1 MTPFQRHRWFVA
13 AAGITLVF
21 ALMSF
26 IAHRGY
32 ALAALA
38 DFVGLG
44 LMLAAAALSFTN
56 AIHCPRQE
64 RSFWALLAFGFAL
77 WVANQAAWTYW
88 ETVLR
93 HTVPDPFFFDI
104 VLFFH
109 TVPMIAAVA
118 WRPDVVKKQWSV
130 RLSALNFLTLLGWWV
145 FLYAFIVFPYQYV
158 SSNFDKYNTYYDR
171 LYGMENVL
179 LLAVLGLAARTASGD
194 WRRFYLHLFAAT
206 TVYAVNS
213 QLLDRAMANNT
224 YYSGGPYDIALIATV
239 SWMAAA
245 VLSARKWDLAS
256 VEFNLDPRWKR
267 ILPQLAMLAI
277 LSLPMLGLWT
287 IMADTSNSPVRMFR
301 IFAVLAAMIFLGTFV
316 FMRQYFQDQA
326 LVVLLHESRH
336 GYETQKQLQGQLVQK
351 EKLATL
357 GNLVAGAAREIEY
370 PLTAIVANSEQLW
383 SGKHLTDD
391 QNALLRKI
399 VNQTQRTRDLIANLL
414 SFAQQTPGEK
424 ALVDLTMLLQ
434 RTMQMLEPRYPG
446 GKIQVAVDVAANLP
460 RVQGNVNQLF
470 QVFIEIA
477 ENAMD
482 AMLDGG
488 GGSLKISAEG
498 QSAEAVIQFSDSGP
512 GIREPQRVFD
522 PFYTTKPVGK
532 GAGLGLSVAYG
543 IVQDH
548 GGHITC
554 ENKDGGGALFVV
566 RLPTAVAEPA
576 AQVAGA
582 ASA

>member
-1 MTPFQRHRWFVA
+1 MTPFQRHRWFLA
-13 AAGITLVF
+13 AAGITLAFSAVS
-21 ALMSF
+21 L
-26 IAHRGY
+26 IAHKGY
-32 ALAALA
+32 ALAVFA
-38 DFVGLG
+38 DFAGVA
-44 LMLAAAALSFTN
+44 LMLAAAAFSFAN
-56 AIHCPRQE
+56 AIYRPRQE

-93 HTVPDPFFFDI
+93 HAVPDPFSFDI

-109 TVPMIAAVA
+109 AVPMIAAVA

-130 RLSALNFLTLLGWWV
+130 RLSALNFLTLLGWWI

-171 LYGMENVL
+171 LYGMENIL
-179 LLAVLGLAARTASGD
+179 LLAVLGLAAWTASGG
-194 WRRFYLHLFAAT
+194 WRRLYLHLFAAIT
-206 TVYAVNS
+206 LYAVNS

-224 YYSGGPYDIALIATV
+224 YYSGDPYDIALIATV

-245 VLSARKWDLAS
+245 IFSARNWDLAS
-256 VEFNLDPRWKR
+256 LELSLNPRWKK

-287 IMADTSNSPVRMFR
+287 VMADISDSPVRMFR
-301 IFAVLAAMIFLGTFV
+301 ICAVLVAMIFLGAFV

-326 LVVLLHESRH
+326 LVALLRESRH

-357 GNLVAGAAREIEY
+357 GNLVAGAAHEIEH
-370 PLTAIVANSEQLW
+370 PLTAIVSNSEQLW

-414 SFAQQTPGEK
+414 SFARQTPGEK
-424 ALVDLTMLLQ
+424 ALVDLTMLLH
-434 RTMQMLEPRYPG
+434 RTTQMLEPRYPG
-446 GKIQVAVDVAANLP
+446 GKIHVVVDIAAELP

-482 AMLDGG
+482 AMLDHG
-488 GGSLKISAEG
+488 GGSLKISAG
-498 QSAEAVIQFSDSGP
+498 HQGGEAVIQFSDSGP

-543 IVQDH
+543 IIQDH

-554 ENKDGGGALFVV
+554 QNKEGGGALFIV
-566 RLPTAVAEPA
+566 RLPA
-576 AQVAGA
+576 AQPADQIAGA